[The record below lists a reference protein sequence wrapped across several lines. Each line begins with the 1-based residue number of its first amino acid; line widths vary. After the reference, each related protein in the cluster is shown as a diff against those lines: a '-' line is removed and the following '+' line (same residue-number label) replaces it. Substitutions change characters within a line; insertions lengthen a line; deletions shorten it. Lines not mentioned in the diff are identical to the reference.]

1 MRSGYETTHGPERLR
16 KGSHDD
22 LDVIINP
29 EVMNHA
35 ATLGADHTKGMGFV
49 DIHDGPVFLCSFNH
63 GRQVSHITRHAEDT
77 IHDNE
82 ASRVL
87 RDTLEAVAKRLNGVV
102 AVGNQLGGSN
112 LATLDDR
119 SVVLPVTENDIL
131 ILRQGRKR
139 PLIGKETGREEEC
152 ALPSKKG
159 GQRLLELVVERDSS
173 IQQPRTGTT
182 GTEFSGR
189 LTSGLDDP
197 GVLRQTEVVV
207 RPDHDLLLTLTDHMI
222 AITLLDA
229 AEIGIESLRPGIC

>member
-29 EVMNHA
+29 EVMDNTA
-35 ATLGADHTKGMGFV
+35 PLRADHAQRMGFV

-112 LATLDDR
+112 LAPLDDR

-159 GQRLLELVVERDSS
+159 GQRLLEFVVERDCS
-173 IQQPRTGTT
+173 IQQP
-182 GTEFSGR
+182 
-189 LTSGLDDP
+189 
-197 GVLRQTEVVV
+197 
-207 RPDHDLLLTLTDHMI
+207 
-222 AITLLDA
+222 
-229 AEIGIESLRPGIC
+229 